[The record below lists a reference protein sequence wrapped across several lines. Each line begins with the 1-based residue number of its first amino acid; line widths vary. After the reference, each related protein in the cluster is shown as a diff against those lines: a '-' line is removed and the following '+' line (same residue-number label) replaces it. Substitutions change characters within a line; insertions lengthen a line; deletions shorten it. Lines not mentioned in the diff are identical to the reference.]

1 LEVIQLP
8 SDRPDRSPI
17 AKHPN
22 FIYLFFPLW
31 PLGVALS
38 TKTTPAKDTPKPAM
52 GVADHPHGGQRG
64 GSATPLLFLF
74 FKFFLNFLKLFFKI
88 FINF

>member
-1 LEVIQLP
+1 M
-8 SDRPDRSPI
+8 

-22 FIYLFFPLW
+22 FIYLFFSLW

-38 TKTTPAKDTPKPAM
+38 TKTTPAKATPKPAM
-52 GVADHPHGGQRG
+52 GVADHPHGGL
-64 GSATPLLFLF
+64 SHPSSLF
-74 FKFFLNFLKLFFKI
+74 FFANFFLKFLKLFFLKFYYFQF